1 MSYRNP
7 KQFVDTQ
14 TAQHYRNLQNTM
26 MGITEDYVREQ
37 KLKRAEEA
45 KRVAEKI
52 KENEEELRAQTEYQN
67 EVGQAWNNAAGPR
80 SYIFSKSTPK
90 LQEYINYAG
99 KLSTKPQLSQQEKI
113 IYQNTSTLPDTIKR
127 NLTNASVFAEGH
139 RAKQAK
145 AGEMGGYSLENE
157 PDQLA
162 WADSFLGDGSKGEM
176 SFDVDLTK
184 FGGAETKYSYKNP
197 KTGGVY
203 TITGSMLDK
212 IANNPDLDVAVT
224 IPDETTNMQN
234 IANEFGKTIVDGKAT
249 DEIKDVYYVNR
260 PRKSRVKKDG
270 TIEYYIEPNEELFI
284 QNVKNAVISKIDGLG
299 DGVSPNKIAL
309 FNFFKRKFE
318 QTDSFLPLD
327 KKFTK
332 EEEDEFNNE
341 LAVDYATYMS
351 RVYFR
356 EGRDIVVEEI
366 KPAKKEE
373 PTEGQIKREIAKETA
388 KTTLSDM
395 LNSPESYFKDKVI
408 GGKKI
413 TNVRIVPST
422 ISESGEKEGRT
433 LEFEYEAGTS
443 TQGGERT
450 IYTDEMTFD
459 LDDPVRVRALID
471 MLPEGATIKTA
482 LKKLVTGNLPIANK
496 S

>member
-45 KRVAEKI
+45 KRVAKI
-52 KENEEELRAQTEYQN
+52 QKENEEELRAQTEYQN
-67 EVGQAWNNAAGPR
+67 EVGQAWNNATGPR
-80 SYIFSKSTPK
+80 SYLFAKATPK
-90 LQEYINYAG
+90 LQGYINYAG

-113 IYQNTSTLPDTIKR
+113 VYQNTSTLDSYIKR
-127 NLTNASVFAEGH
+127 DLSNGGVFQEGH

-145 AGEMGGYSLENE
+145 AGEMGGYSLENDT
-157 PDQLA
+157 DQLA

-176 SFDVDLTK
+176 SFDVDLTN
-184 FGGAETKYSYKNP
+184 FGGPETKYSYKNP
-197 KTGGVY
+197 KTGRVY
-203 TITGSMLDK
+203 TVTGSMLNR
-212 IANNPDLDVAVT
+212 IANNPDLNVAVT

-270 TIEYYIEPNEELFI
+270 TIEYYIEPNEELFV
-284 QNVKNAVISKIDGLG
+284 QNVKSAVISKIDGLG

-309 FNFFKRKFE
+309 FNFFKRKFG

-341 LAVDYATYMS
+341 FAVDYATYIS
-351 RVYFR
+351 KNFFR
-356 EGRDIVVEEI
+356 EGREIVTREV
-366 KPAKKEE
+366 KPTKEE
-373 PTEGQIKREIAKETA
+373 KEVDVSYIKDIEIPVAKGPAEEDGAFINLDDLERSIAKFGFRVTKAE
-388 KTTLSDM
+388 
-395 LNSPESYFKDKVI
+395 EV
-408 GGKKI
+408 GGRKA
-413 TNVRIVPST
+413 
-422 ISESGEKEGRT
+422 RT
-433 LEFEYEAGTS
+433 LTKSVEGADRS
-443 TQGGERT
+443 VT
-450 IYTDEMTFD
+450 IY
-459 LDDPVRVRALID
+459 DD
-471 MLPEGATIKTA
+471 MQPEEVKNLMIF
-482 LKKLVTGNLPIANK
+482 LETGKENTTEQVDKFSEFIVNE
-496 S
+496 